1 MTGDIAAQF
10 RFVGEQLAL
19 DFVNTAVIEKDRAS
33 DAIPDFRSALAWFE
47 ASGVLAARDVR
58 ALRACADEREAA
70 RTLGELHAF
79 RTELREMLEALHR
92 TGTVP
97 ERALRAIN
105 ARLEACGCVR
115 QVVRENDGFALRV
128 RYRFERPSDL
138 LMPLANAAAELLTA
152 TDLSRVKRCRG
163 DCCDM
168 YFLDTSRNR
177 TRTWCEMSACGNRAK
192 AAAYYDRHTRQKT
205 PIAR

>member
-1 MTGDIAAQF
+1 MTGDTIAPF
-10 RFVGEQLAL
+10 RFVGEHLAL
-19 DFVNTAVIEKDRAS
+19 DFVNTAVVEKDRAS
-33 DAIPDFRSALAWFE
+33 DAIPDFRSALALFE
-47 ASGVLAARDVR
+47 ASGILAARDVR
-58 ALRACADEREAA
+58 ALRACADGREAA
-70 RTLGELHAF
+70 RTVVELHAF
-79 RTELREMLEALHR
+79 RAELRAMLDALR
-92 TGTVP
+92 QTGSIP

-115 QVVRENDGFALRV
+115 QIVREGDGFALRV
-128 RYRFERPSDL
+128 HYCFARPDDL

-152 TDLSRVKRCRG
+152 VDLSRVKRCRG

-192 AAAYYDRHTRQKT
+192 AAAYYDRHTRQKN
-205 PIAR
+205 PITA